1 MSIFEYLT
9 NRQIGKKTQWKLFED
24 IYPGSDINDWRR
36 GNKIIKLR
44 NQKKYC
50 KRCFNNYQVYLIKI
64 PDLMDIF
71 GFETHLFYESN
82 CTYCDYYIYIDNNK

>member
-1 MSIFEYLT
+1 MNIFNYLK
-9 NRQIGKKTQWKLFED
+9 NREIGNKLKWNLFED
-24 IYPGSDINDWRR
+24 IYPGCDIKDWRR
-36 GNKIIKLR
+36 GNQIIKLR
-44 NQKKYC
+44 EQDKICNK
-50 KRCFNNYQVYLIKI
+50 CFNKFQIYLIKI